1 MYLGQHVS
9 FTSNRSDIYILMYL
23 LAEIYCLSGYGILW
37 QIMLTHWFVNMT
49 CEYAKKP
56 AYRNAEA
63 TNADMEMKII
73 IIMTTMIMIMI
84 IIIKLKLI
92 SCILLW
98 YSLFAISML
107 ILRDCNF
114 HATNTVMFFTVLL

>member
-9 FTSNRSDIYILMYL
+9 FKSNRSDIYILMYL

-37 QIMLTHWFVNMT
+37 QIIMLTHWFVNMT

-63 TNADMEMKII
+63 TNAKMEMKII
-73 IIMTTMIMIMI
+73 IIMTTMIMI

-92 SCILLW
+92 SCILLS
-98 YSLFAISML
+98 YSLFAIS
-107 ILRDCNF
+107 F
-114 HATNTVMFFTVLL
+114 

>member
-1 MYLGQHVS
+1 
-9 FTSNRSDIYILMYL
+9 
-23 LAEIYCLSGYGILW
+23 
-37 QIMLTHWFVNMT
+37 MLTHWFVNMT

-73 IIMTTMIMIMI
+73 IIMTTMIMI